1 VKKRAKNI
9 IEGWMNVLK
18 SNANALE
25 PDLRQMALTRSEE
38 CFNCDSFV
46 SALTLPVINT
56 PLGSKCKECSCIYP
70 AYVLARD
77 KECPL
82 GKW

>member
-1 VKKRAKNI
+1 MSKTKNI
-9 IEGWMNVLK
+9 IDGWMNMLK
-18 SNANALE
+18 SNLGTLE
-25 PDLRQMALTRSEE
+25 PDLKQKALARSEE
-38 CFNCDSFV
+38 CFNCDSFI

-56 PLGSKCKECSCIYP
+56 PLGSKCKECNCVYP